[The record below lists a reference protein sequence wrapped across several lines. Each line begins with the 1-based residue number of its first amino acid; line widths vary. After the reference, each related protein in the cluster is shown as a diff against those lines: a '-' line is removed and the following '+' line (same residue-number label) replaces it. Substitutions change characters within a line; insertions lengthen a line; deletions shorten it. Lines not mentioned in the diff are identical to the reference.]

1 MNVTL
6 TLSAARI
13 QRLIFDEAA
22 TTGFTFKD
30 GQVQCFA
37 NDCSVYL
44 KATCTLLA
52 HGGDEV
58 IASFNHNEISA
69 LICENLTSLG
79 YSFDKPFEILPFEP
93 LADDGSCILFEVKV
107 WGIAL
112 AKTDSN
118 Q

>member
-30 GQVQCFA
+30 GHVECFA
-37 NDCSVYL
+37 KDCSVYL

-52 HGGDEV
+52 HAGDEV
-58 IASFNHNEISA
+58 IASFNHNEVTA
-69 LICENLTSLG
+69 LICDHLTGRG
-79 YSFDKPFEILPFEP
+79 YTFDRPLEILPFEP
-93 LADDGSCILFEVKV
+93 LAEDGACSLFEVKV
-107 WGIAL
+107 WRVAL
-112 AKTDSN
+112 SKTDSN

>member
-6 TLSAARI
+6 PLSAARI

-22 TTGFTFKD
+22 TTGFPFKD
-30 GQVQCFA
+30 GHVECFA
-37 NDCSVYL
+37 NDSSVYL
-44 KATCTLLA
+44 KATCTLLGP
-52 HGGDEV
+52 GGDEV

-79 YSFDKPFEILPFEP
+79 YSFDQPFEIQPFEP
-93 LADDGSCILFEVKV
+93 LAEDGACSLFEVKV